1 MRFNRLDNAV
11 PNRLLDHQAQD
22 DARVEKL
29 RSAITELGNFAVN
42 ELGMYIS
49 KLPPEAEIN
58 ELGDDRFIELLAAR
72 LKEKIKKIRL
82 MKDESRK
89 SNI

>member
-1 MRFNRLDNAV
+1 
-11 PNRLLDHQAQD
+11 
-22 DARVEKL
+22 
-29 RSAITELGNFAVN
+29 
-42 ELGMYIS
+42 MYIS
-49 KLPPEAEIN
+49 SLHPEAEIN